1 MVLVTGSTGF
11 VGKNTVRELVQDGE
25 RVRCLVR
32 QNSNRGPLQNLGV
45 EFAEGDVTDFASLD
59 KAMQGIDQVIHLVA
73 VIREN
78 PRKRIT
84 FETVNVQG
92 ARNTVNAA
100 KKAGV
105 KRFIHLS
112 AIGSRADLDFPYL
125 RSKWLGEQAVQQ
137 SGLDW
142 TILRSSIIIG
152 RGDEFLRELK
162 NPVVMS
168 PVIPIIG
175 SGKSK
180 FQYIWVEDVAR
191 CLAMSLNMSNSSQQI
206 IEIGGPQYITY
217 EETMDMIAATLG
229 KKRLKAH
236 IPIPI
241 MTPIVKLM
249 GLVLPRPPL
258 TSHQLKMLALDNI
271 TALDT
276 VKRNFGFEPK
286 PMSEVIAYLRE
297 KTS

>member
-11 VGKNTVRELVQDGE
+11 VGKSIVKRLVQEGKK
-25 RVRCLVR
+25 VRCLVR
-32 QNSNRGPLQNLGV
+32 KDSNRGPLQNLGV
-45 EFAEGDVTDFASLD
+45 EFAEGDVTDPASLD
-59 KAMQGIDQVIHLVA
+59 KAMEGIEQVIHLVA
-73 VIREN
+73 VIREY

-84 FETVNVQG
+84 FETINVQG
-92 ARNTVNAA
+92 TRNVVNSA

-105 KRFIHLS
+105 KRFVHLS
-112 AIGSRADLDFPYL
+112 AIGARADMDFPYL

-162 NPVVMS
+162 KPILMS
-168 PVIPIIG
+168 PIMPIIG
-175 SGKSK
+175 KGNSR

-191 CLAMSLNMSNSSQQI
+191 CLAMSIDMPKASRQI

-217 EETMDMIAATLG
+217 EETMDRIASTLG

-249 GLVLPRPPL
+249 GLILPRPPI
-258 TSHQLKMLALDNI
+258 TSNQLKMLELDNI
-271 TALDT
+271 TELDT
-276 VKRNFGFEPK
+276 AKRNFGFEPR
-286 PMSEVIAYLRE
+286 PLSEVIGYLKERA
-297 KTS
+297 S